1 MTKNI
6 LLVEYDEATI
16 NIIKELLPPPMFEV
30 AVANDG
36 ETAKR
41 KLAGKPFDLMIT
53 AAMLPRFHGFN
64 LALAV
69 AQENPSIKIIIISAI
84 YKGFYYKQQATSQYR
99 ADDFFEKPLEKKSF
113 KKRVLELL
121 NISVNDFRAVANAA
135 TTHVPVFD
143 TAKIP
148 TIAKLEEE
156 EKKLSADDI
165 FGDLI
170 KNIEKVPEFEIDL
183 DNGEAPKESRQ
194 PGLAQTVLL
203 KKEPE
208 VVREIKKPDP
218 GKTLIPTPPSD
229 TRQVPESK
237 KPAASSQSI
246 NDNLDSLRQ
255 TVKKKMP
262 ENKMRKIEDDIAR
275 RFEDTLSGLG
285 LQSPRPAA
293 QPQSPGEPQV
303 KPVEKPAPK
312 PEAKLEPKPVP
323 PAPEKIIVKEE
334 AKPQAAEVIIPDKA
348 SLPQA
353 EVVAPKKKLEEVKE
367 VKEIKT
373 EKKPLLR
380 EIPKAQP
387 KTLPVQESKVTPLA
401 KQSPPQPLSS
411 EAELRIDFDE
421 DKSIPVKKK
430 ATAAPKEIKKITP
443 LFKEISEEK
452 NKKPS
457 WAIALVLILM
467 AAAALVYFLVLKK
480 SAPAVNQAEAKL
492 AITEKTAAQTQLVQK
507 QPPAVDPQVLA
518 AEKLKQEEELKKL
531 QLAAEE
537 NKKLQGEKRVKQA
550 ESERLKKE
558 AEDRV
563 KQEELDRLQ
572 KEEARKKQDE
582 LDRLAKEAQEL
593 KKAEDLKEIERK
605 LVKEGDIIPLKDVD
619 KAPVVVSKP
628 APRIYPNM
636 RTNMAANQTVLFS
649 ILINQNGDVE
659 TAFLLKKSN
668 NAQLNMVL
676 IATIKTWKYTPAIKN
691 GVRVKVWKTV
701 PLIIEK

>member
-593 KKAEDLKEIERK
+593 KKAEDLKEIERTR
-605 LVKEGDIIPLKDVD
+605 VKEGDIIPLNDVD

-628 APRIYPNM
+628 APIISSSM
-636 RTNMAANQTVLFS
+636 RTNIAANQTVLFS

-659 TAFLLKKSN
+659 TARLLQKSN
-668 NAQLNMVL
+668 NAQLNMAL
-676 IATIKTWKYTPAIKN
+676 IAAIKTWKYTPATKN

-701 PLIIEK
+701 PLIIER